1 MVTNSTIPVP
11 ASVSQLTELIED
23 CRKGDQR
30 AQLQIYKIYYKRM
43 YNISLRVINN
53 PAKAEDI
60 MQESFLTAFEEISG
74 YNGTLG
80 FGDWLQKFLVKR
92 LVAEIS
98 SVNY

>member
-1 MVTNSTIPVP
+1 MISNSTIPVP
-11 ASVSQLTELIED
+11 ASVNLLSELIED
-23 CRKGDQR
+23 CKKGDQR
-30 AQLQIYKIYYKRM
+30 AQLQIYKLYYKRM
-43 YNISLRVINN
+43 YNISLSVVSN

-74 YNGTLG
+74 YHQTLS

-92 LVAEIS
+92 LVAELS